1 MDIKAFALPNGG
13 VVAEYTRP
21 DGIEVQVVG
30 LETNVL
36 LGTRLR
42 GGKWN
47 VVTVTDPERFGKFD
61 TVKTIRAWAEAFA
74 SEVGESA

>member
-1 MDIKAFALPNGG
+1 MEIKAFTLPNGG
-13 VVAEYTRP
+13 VAAEYTRP

-30 LETNVL
+30 LKTNVL

-47 VVTVTDPERFGKFD
+47 VTTVTEPSRFGKFD
-61 TVKTIRAWAEAFA
+61 TVKAIRAWAKAFA
-74 SEVGESA
+74 DEAGVNA